1 MNEFRLLQLGV
12 QNMYD
17 LGILRYATYMGKGEV
32 EAVLSEAV
40 WKTKASSIQR
50 SSEKLV
56 SFTDHAQPLCH
67 REIGLQMFFCMC
79 VGVVICP
86 FLELAE

>member
-1 MNEFRLLQLGV
+1 
-12 QNMYD
+12 MYD

-40 WKTKASSIQR
+40 WKTEASSIQR
-50 SSEKLV
+50 SEKLV

-67 REIGLQMFFCMC
+67 REIGLQMFFSMH